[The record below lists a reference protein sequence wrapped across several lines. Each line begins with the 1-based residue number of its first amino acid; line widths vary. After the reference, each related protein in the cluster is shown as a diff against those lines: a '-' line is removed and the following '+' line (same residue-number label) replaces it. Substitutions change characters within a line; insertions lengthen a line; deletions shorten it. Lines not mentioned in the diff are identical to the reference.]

1 MATGRHVPL
10 RRASRS
16 AFSILLVAA
25 LVSFAAACGAGDV
38 KEQTVTS
45 HVVSDPTAPDLR
57 VLAPDGEGPW
67 PLVVA
72 LHGVGGTAKDMLELA
87 TRLAAAGVV
96 VFVPTYNSDVSTAEG
111 LRRAGDDLSCAYRI
125 ARRSAPEYGG
135 DLSQPVTVV
144 GWSLGADLGVL
155 GTLGPPEDPSIGRCP
170 GEVPR
175 PDVVVALSG
184 CYYQFQGTRS
194 HGSTT

>member
-1 MATGRHVPL
+1 MATGHRAPL

-16 AFSILLVAA
+16 ILFALLVAA
-25 LVSFAAACGAGDV
+25 VVSVAVACGAGGGQ
-38 KEQTVTS
+38 EQTVTS

-57 VLAPDGEGPW
+57 VLAPDGKGPW

-72 LHGVGGTAKDMLELA
+72 LHGVGGTATDMVELA

-96 VFVPTYNSDVSTAEG
+96 VVVPTYHSDVSTVEG
-111 LRRAGDDLSCAYRI
+111 LRRAGDDLSCAYQI
-125 ARRSAPEYGG
+125 ARGSAPQYGG

-144 GWSLGADLGVL
+144 GWSLGADLGIL

-170 GEVPR
+170 GDVPR
-175 PDVVVALSG
+175 PEVILDAID
-184 CYYQFQGTRS
+184 TAR
-194 HGSTT
+194 TTPTG